1 MTIYL
6 VALFGLMLYGACKN
20 HNTTNR
26 RRKIYTFVAFACL
39 ALIAMLRSYNVGRDL
54 QSHYYKTFLRVVN
67 MDWNNLF
74 TLGYENGYL
83 VFYKLISMFTDN
95 GQWMIAIHALFVIGI
110 TGWFIY
116 RNSENVVMSTFLFIT
131 TCTWFMYMN
140 IMRQAMA
147 VCTVLIALEIW
158 KRKDWKIKRY
168 VLYAAIVI
176 LAMQFHS
183 SAVIAFFIPI
193 FDYLPF
199 KRNQIIVSMGV
210 MVLSLLL
217 YNQIFKMISLFQ
229 IGKRDYTDFYSTSG
243 EAINKI
249 SLHFVAIYI
258 LIFLIG
264 TVSLVYYKRNSLGG
278 RRNYG
283 PDEHVIEHNYSD
295 AFLLYMVLALVVC
308 RITGL
313 KINIM
318 ARMTYYFMPFTFI
331 LLPRALNAFHNT
343 NNKKIVK
350 CSVYLLMTLAFVWL
364 SYTSAATLYGTV
376 PYQFFWDA

>member
-6 VALFGLMLYGACKN
+6 VTLFGLMLYGACKN

-39 ALIAMLRSYNVGRDL
+39 ALVAMLRSYNVGRDL

-131 TCTWFMYMN
+131 TNTWFMYMTM
-140 IMRQAMA
+140 MRQAMA
-147 VCTVLIALEIW
+147 VCIVLIALEIW

-168 VLYAAIVI
+168 VLYVAIVI

-183 SAVIAFFIPI
+183 SAFIAFFMPI
-193 FDYLPF
+193 FDFLPF
-199 KRNQIIVSMGV
+199 KRKHIFISTLV
-210 MVLSLLL
+210 MIASFAL
-217 YNQIFKMISLFQ
+217 YNQMFKAVSFLQ
-229 IGKRDYTDFYSTSG
+229 IGKRDYTEFYSSSG
-243 EAINKI
+243 EAINII
-249 SLHFVAIYI
+249 SLYFVFIYV
-258 LIFLIG
+258 LIFAIG
-264 TVSLVYYKRNSLGG
+264 TLSLVYYNKKRNNQSSGLAVT
-278 RRNYG
+278 
-283 PDEHVIEHNYSD
+283 DESGFSNS
-295 AFLLYMVLALVVC
+295 FLLYMVLILAVC

-318 ARMTYYFMPFTFI
+318 ARMTYCFMPFVYV
-331 LLPRALNAFHNT
+331 LLPRSINCFQNI

-350 CSVYLLMTLAFVWL
+350 LTMYFFMTAAFIWL
-364 SYTSAATLYGTV
+364 TYSSAASMYGTV
-376 PYQFFWDA
+376 PYQFFWEK

>member
-6 VALFGLMLYGACKN
+6 VALFLLMLYGACKN

-26 RRKIYTFVAFACL
+26 RKKIYTFVAFACL

-83 VFYKLISMFTDN
+83 VFYKIISMFTDN
-95 GQWMIAIHALFVIGI
+95 GQWMIAIHALFVIGV

-229 IGKRDYTDFYSTSG
+229 IGKRDYMDFYSTSG

-249 SLHFVAIYI
+249 SLYFVAIYI

-264 TVSLVYYKRNSLGG
+264 TMSLVYYKRNSLGG

-283 PDEHVIEHNYSD
+283 PDEHVIERNYSD

-318 ARMTYYFMPFTFI
+318 ARMTYYFMPFMFI
-331 LLPRALNAFHNT
+331 LLPRALNAFHNA

-376 PYQFFWDA
+376 PYQFFWDV